1 MHSPGPVA
9 PLPIDS
15 FLSFARSPFL
25 SYTDFSSSIVSRFP
39 FTHSSHEHSLIFDRI
54 IHPYNFDAF
63 EFMLRK
69 HNLFSHYSL
78 VPHNLQFGFPL
89 GYMPP
94 LLQTLI
100 IPNNPSAIFHA
111 DVIDEYLRKE
121 VLARRMSGPFSREE
135 AELIMRGPFQSS
147 PLIVSIQPQQPGVP
161 DKLRICRHL
170 SKATKTHSS
179 VNSHICKDSFPTRFD
194 TASKVAEIVSF
205 RLSVFFSPPYS
216 LSFYAPLCA

>member
-1 MHSPGPVA
+1 
-9 PLPIDS
+9 L
-15 FLSFARSPFL
+15 F
-25 SYTDFSSSIVSRFP
+25 
-39 FTHSSHEHSLIFDRI
+39 HEHFLIFDRI

-100 IPNNPSAIFHA
+100 IPNNPSATFHA

-135 AELIMRGPFQSS
+135 AELIMRSPFQSS

-161 DKLRICRHL
+161 DKLWICRHL
-170 SKATKTHSS
+170 SKATKTHPS
-179 VNSHICKDSFPTRFD
+179 VSSHICKDSFPTRFD

-205 RLSVFFSPPYS
+205 RLSVFFPPIFS
-216 LSFYAPLCA
+216 LLLCTPLCLVRGVSFSSHRFCGFGYLLHMRYPGHMMSSTSAR